1 MHPSTLK
8 LALALPRPSLA
19 SAPLCPMAYC
29 LLAEVKKYHYDHKT
43 GGVRLANPWITPWL
57 HTVSAILS
65 ICTNTHSYYIKENYL
80 QSESGIFNS
89 CTTIFKIYL
98 FSSHTLHL
106 QIKKK
111 KITGFLH
118 WIHLSPKHP
127 MFVVIFWSIQICI

>member
-1 MHPSTLK
+1 MHLPCRG
-8 LALALPRPSLA
+8 LALLQHLFVQWPTVYWQKLKSTIMTTKQVE
-19 SAPLCPMAYC
+19 SDWQTHESHHGY
-29 LLAEVKKYHYDHKT
+29 
-43 GGVRLANPWITPWL
+43 
-57 HTVSAILS
+57 TVSAILS

-89 CTTIFKIYL
+89 CTTTFKIYL

>member
-1 MHPSTLK
+1 MHPRQ
-8 LALALPRPSLA
+8 APHLPCQRTSLA

-29 LLAEVKKYHYDHKT
+29 LLAEVNKYNYDHKA
-43 GGVRLANPWITPWL
+43 GGMRLAKSWITPWPDI
-57 HTVSAILS
+57 VSAILS
-65 ICTNTHSYYIKENYL
+65 ICTHTQSYYIKENYL
-80 QSESGIFNS
+80 QSESGTLNS
-89 CTTIFKIYL
+89 CTTTFKIYL